1 MSQAASIEAVRQ
13 YAYGAHSTHSVGIM
27 EQLTGS
33 GDGDGLRAVTRMARS
48 LTFTPSRLARVVR
61 NCTGR
66 KENGGGMVKVAEI
79 VSFAL

>member
-1 MSQAASIEAVRQ
+1 M
-13 YAYGAHSTHSVGIM
+13 
-27 EQLTGS
+27 
-33 GDGDGLRAVTRMARS
+33 RAVTRMARS